1 MLIIQSQEMD
11 RLDPTKQGKILSK
24 GFLFDLPIIGK
35 FFDRAD
41 DFVQMYNSSQD
52 QLNAIMEVLYNGKN
66 ELIENNVALE
76 HEKGEMWTLMG
87 HLEQHIYVVKKI
99 AERLDEKI
107 PDIEAEDPLKAKI
120 IKEELQFP
128 VTQKHMDLSSHLA
141 TTLQGY
147 HSFNAIIKNNEAL
160 KLAVDRATT
169 TTMSQLRTALI
180 TAQALHDQK
189 SVLETVEGVNK
200 KTEELM
206 RNNAKMLKEQG
217 VAIHKQA
224 TEAAVSPQ
232 ALQEAFKNIFEALD
246 AVENYKVESI
256 KAMKE
261 NIAMFEEINNEA
273 KSKTNEAKR
282 DQVKD
287 VVQEIMGGEEEDD
300 AASKLN
306 DLQKKL
312 EKTRA
317 AKKGDKLAP

>member
-1 MLIIQSQEMD
+1 
-11 RLDPTKQGKILSK
+11 
-24 GFLFDLPIIGK
+24 
-35 FFDRAD
+35 
-41 DFVQMYNSSQD
+41 
-52 QLNAIMEVLYNGKN
+52 
-66 ELIENNVALE
+66 
-76 HEKGEMWTLMG
+76 
-87 HLEQHIYVVKKI
+87 
-99 AERLDEKI
+99 
-107 PDIEAEDPLKAKI
+107 
-120 IKEELQFP
+120 
-128 VTQKHMDLSSHLA
+128 MDLSSHLA